1 MKKLHMLVLMLCLA
15 IVLAACNND
24 SSEENENTE
33 ENASEQ
39 QQELE
44 ITDDEK
50 LSNEEP
56 VANVNGEE
64 IKGIDYNPVYTQ
76 VKTMMYQYGQDVSDL
91 EAIQKQTT
99 NILVEQELIKQDA
112 EKLGIEV
119 TEEEAQEELDKIKES
134 GTEEEFAAV
143 LEQYNMSEE
152 DFKNQLLNDLITVK
166 YMEDQ
171 FKVEVTDEE
180 VQEYYEQLKEQNSEI
195 GEFEEV
201 ESQIKDILVNEQQ
214 SEQLRA
220 RVDELME
227 SAEVE
232 TLI

>member
-1 MKKLHMLVLMLCLA
+1 MLVIMLCLA
-15 IVLAACNND
+15 VVLAACNND
-24 SSEENENTE
+24 SSEESENSG
-33 ENASEQ
+33 ENASQQEQQ

-50 LSNEEP
+50 LPQEES

-91 EAIQKQTT
+91 ETIQDQTI

-112 EKLGIEV
+112 EELGIDV
-119 TEEEAQEELDKIKES
+119 TEEEAQEELDKIKEA
-134 GTEEEFAAV
+134 GTEEEYAAV
-143 LEQYNMSEE
+143 LEQYNMTEG

-166 YMEDQ
+166 YIEDQ
-171 FKVEVTDEE
+171 FTVEVTDEE
-180 VQEYYEQLKEQNSEI
+180 VQEYYDQLKEQNSEI

-201 ESQIKDILVNEQQ
+201 EGQIRQILENEQQ

-227 SAEVE
+227 NAEVE
-232 TLI
+232 TFI